1 MENLSCRAVREVD
14 VLLINPPYAQ
24 RYGSGIVPPMG
35 LAYIA
40 AWLRQNKAHVM
51 ITDLAAEFQTHDLP
65 NTADV
70 ANVTE
75 KVFQSLPNPPCL
87 VGIGPIVTANL
98 RPAHA
103 IVEICRQACS
113 APIFVGGPLCPVP
126 GFHAVATKYLN
137 VDGYVCGDGER
148 PMGAIWQ
155 RFAARETFIGVDGL
169 GLPSSTD
176 HPVAFREPNLDV
188 LPIPA
193 RDLLGDHY
201 QMSAR
206 RTVGL
211 TKATSAFLS
220 RGCPYSCSFCSAP
233 ISSGRRIRR
242 FSRERIA
249 REIESCGSL
258 GYESIVFYDDCLF
271 VASRD
276 LDRKVEDF
284 TSAIAVSGWR
294 GSYQL
299 ELRCDA
305 VLAMSEI
312 SLSRLRESG
321 CRQINMGIEKGHKA
335 QLDLMRKLLT
345 PETAAAACSRVRS
358 AGIRAAGTFI
368 LGGIDEVPDDLHS
381 TVEFACELDLDF
393 AQFNPLAVYP
403 GTLLF
408 QQLYPET
415 ENWLSLCLDSALAP
429 FGDILWRSADVPIE
443 EIARALHFAYESFY
457 SDSRLERAVERS
469 PLDEHQM
476 IRESYWRLRNS
487 RALSWTGLATAEVP
501 TC

>member
-1 MENLSCRAVREVD
+1 MENIICRAVPEVD

-40 AWLRQNKAHVM
+40 AWLRQFNAHVV
-51 ITDLAAEFQTHDLP
+51 IADLAAKFQTHDLP
-65 NTADV
+65 DPTEV
-70 ANVTE
+70 ANLTAE
-75 KVFQSLPNPPCL
+75 VFQSLPSTPRL

-98 RPAHA
+98 RPTKA
-103 IVEICRQACS
+103 IVEACRQACR

-126 GFHAVATKYLN
+126 GFHGVATAYLG

-155 RFAARETFIGVDGL
+155 RLMSGVDFTGVEGL
-169 GLPSSTD
+169 GLPDSTE
-176 HPVAFREPNLDV
+176 HAIAYREPDLDI

-193 RDLLGDHY
+193 RDLLGGDY

-206 RTVGL
+206 RTVGSAR
-211 TKATSAFLS
+211 ATSAFLS

-233 ISSGRRIRR
+233 ISSGRKIRR
-242 FSRERIA
+242 FSHQRIA
-249 REIESCGSL
+249 KEIESCDSL
-258 GYESIVFYDDCLF
+258 GYKSIVFYDDCLF

-276 LDRKVEDF
+276 LDSKVESF
-284 TSAIAVSGWR
+284 TEAITSSGWR

-305 VLAMSEI
+305 VLAMSET
-312 SLSRLRESG
+312 SLGRLKQSG

-335 QLDLMRKLLT
+335 QLDLMRKRLT
-345 PETAAAACSRVRS
+345 PETAAEACSRVK
-358 AGIRAAGTFI
+358 AAAIRAAGTFI
-368 LGGIDEVPDDLHS
+368 LGGIGEFVDDLY
-381 TVEFACELDLDF
+381 TTINFACSLDLDF

-403 GTLLF
+403 GTFLF
-408 QQLYPET
+408 KQLFPET
-415 ENWLSLCLDSALAP
+415 EDWLPLCIDSALAP
-429 FGDILWRSADVPIE
+429 FGDILWRSEDVPID
-443 EIARALHFAYESFY
+443 EIVRALHFAYESFY
-457 SDSRLERAVERS
+457 SDKRLEQAIMRS
-469 PLDEHQM
+469 PIDEREM
-476 IRESYWRLRNS
+476 IRESYIRLRNS
-487 RALSWTGLATAEVP
+487 RALSWTGLTSSQVP